1 MGSKNLFIKCDFSKP
16 WMQSWNVAQNVF
28 FRATQKNLL
37 DAIVVMTSG
46 MAWPGIT
53 KDNGL
58 KKKQPQLLKDKLTE
72 ATEQTFLLVPKI
84 DQIQQILGVLYISDD
99 SDKLKD

>member
-1 MGSKNLFIKCDFSKP
+1 M
-16 WMQSWNVAQNVF
+16 F

-37 DAIVVMTSG
+37 DSIVVMTSG

-58 KKKQPQLLKDKLTE
+58 KKKQPQLLKDELPE
-72 ATEQTFLLVPKI
+72 ATE
-84 DQIQQILGVLYISDD
+84 
-99 SDKLKD
+99 

>member
-1 MGSKNLFIKCDFSKP
+1 
-16 WMQSWNVAQNVF
+16 
-28 FRATQKNLL
+28 
-37 DAIVVMTSG
+37 MTSG

-84 DQIQQILGVLYISDD
+84 DQI
-99 SDKLKD
+99 